1 PECQKARRRK
11 WQKEKLATD
20 EAYRANQADCQMA
33 WRQRNP
39 DYWRRYRVL
48 PQFILPA
55 KSRDKIPV
63 KRVGSTILSFPAIGL
78 KKHLIISSQYR
89 PLDNNLS
96 GHGSGNFVR
105 GCA

>member
-1 PECQKARRRK
+1 MGLTPFGRAKV
-11 WQKEKLATD
+11 
-20 EAYRANQADCQMA
+20 EALELNRERAIRIRAADLTVG
-33 WRQRNP
+33 RHP
-39 DYWRRYRVL
+39 VL

-89 PLDNNLS
+89 PLDNNLC

-105 GCA
+105 GRA